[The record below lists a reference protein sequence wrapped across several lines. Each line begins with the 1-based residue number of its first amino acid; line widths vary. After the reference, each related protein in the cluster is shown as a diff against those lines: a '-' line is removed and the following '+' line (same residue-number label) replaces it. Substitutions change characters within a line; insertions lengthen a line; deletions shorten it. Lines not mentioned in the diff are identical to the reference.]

1 MKSGLGILVALLAL
15 PDADAEALFEC
26 WKKLRRPMPVADAAG
41 VAAKTVAMKAGSLHG
56 KPYLREEL
64 QTIRN
69 AIAAGLTQAETVKKV
84 RKQFGNGRTAGAY
97 HTKVNEVA
105 KEFK

>member
-1 MKSGLGILVALLAL
+1 MKSGLDVLVAVLAL

-26 WKKLRRPMPVADAAG
+26 WKKLRRPIPVAETAG

-56 KPYLREEL
+56 KPFLREEL
-64 QTIRN
+64 QAIRN
-69 AIAAGLTQAETVKKV
+69 AIAAGLTQSETVKKV

-97 HTKVNEVA
+97 QLKVYQIA